1 MRMKTKD
8 TGGKKENTS
17 DGRRAQP
24 GEWPGELEG
33 GPGGRCSL
41 GRYKSNRLG
50 HTAQLTS
57 RWLHVSF
64 GQGPEK
70 ICLFTFPTIFLPAR
84 HTEIFVCFFFLQKFQ
99 HFHKSRDW
107 CSDPQCD
114 ICPPKNSW
122 FIDRWTFYFWLDAI
136 SCSGEWQL
144 IDSKKLPKIIEHFSG
159 FRVEIRSAPTLSDIT
174 YKV

>member
-114 ICPPKNSW
+114 ICPPKKFVIYWPVDFLLLIGRDFLFRWVTADWLEEASENH
-122 FIDRWTFYFWLDAI
+122 WTF
-136 SCSGEWQL
+136 
-144 IDSKKLPKIIEHFSG
+144 
-159 FRVEIRSAPTLSDIT
+159 
-174 YKV
+174 

>member
-84 HTEIFVCFFFLQKFQ
+84 HTEIFVCFFFSSKISTFPQVTWLVQWSTVRYLSPKKFVIYWPVD
-99 HFHKSRDW
+99 FLLLIGRDFLFRW
-107 CSDPQCD
+107 VTADWLEEASE
-114 ICPPKNSW
+114 NH
-122 FIDRWTFYFWLDAI
+122 WTFERI
-136 SCSGEWQL
+136 SSWN
-144 IDSKKLPKIIEHFSG
+144 
-159 FRVEIRSAPTLSDIT
+159 
-174 YKV
+174 

>member
-64 GQGPEK
+64 GQGPRENLFVYLSHHFLTCSTHGNF
-70 ICLFTFPTIFLPAR
+70 CLFFFSSKISTFPQVTWLVQWSTVRYLSPKKFVIYWPVDFCTLIGRDFLFRWVTA
-84 HTEIFVCFFFLQKFQ
+84 
-99 HFHKSRDW
+99 DW
-107 CSDPQCD
+107 LEEASE
-114 ICPPKNSW
+114 NH
-122 FIDRWTFYFWLDAI
+122 WTFERI
-136 SCSGEWQL
+136 SSGN
-144 IDSKKLPKIIEHFSG
+144 
-159 FRVEIRSAPTLSDIT
+159 
-174 YKV
+174 

>member
-1 MRMKTKD
+1 MKTED

-33 GPGGRCSL
+33 GPSGRCSL

-57 RWLHVSF
+57 RWLHVSC
-64 GQGPEK
+64 GPAPKK

-84 HTEIFVCFFFLQKFQ
+84 HTEIFVCFF
-99 HFHKSRDW
+99 SRKNFNISTSHVTGEVIHSAIFVDRK
-107 CSDPQCD
+107 
-114 ICPPKNSW
+114 IVIYCPVD
-122 FIDRWTFYFWLDAI
+122 FVLRLDVI
-136 SCSGEWQL
+136 S
-144 IDSKKLPKIIEHFSG
+144 
-159 FRVEIRSAPTLSDIT
+159 
-174 YKV
+174 

>member
-64 GQGPEK
+64 GQGPRENLFVYLSHHFLTCSTHGNF
-70 ICLFTFPTIFLPAR
+70 CLFFFFFKNFNISTSHVTGAVIHSA
-84 HTEIFVCFFFLQKFQ
+84 IFVPQKIRDLLTGGLLYFDWTWFPVQVSDSWLTRRSFRKSLDIWADFEWKLDPLQHCQ
-99 HFHKSRDW
+99 
-107 CSDPQCD
+107 
-114 ICPPKNSW
+114 
-122 FIDRWTFYFWLDAI
+122 T
-136 SCSGEWQL
+136 
-144 IDSKKLPKIIEHFSG
+144 
-159 FRVEIRSAPTLSDIT
+159 
-174 YKV
+174 